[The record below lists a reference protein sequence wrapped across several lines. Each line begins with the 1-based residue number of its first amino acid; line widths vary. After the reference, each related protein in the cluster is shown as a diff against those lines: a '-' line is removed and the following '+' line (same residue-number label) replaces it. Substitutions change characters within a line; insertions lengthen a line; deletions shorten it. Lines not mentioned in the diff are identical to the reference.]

1 MDDIIESFRA
11 LSDEQLLA
19 EGPSVLEREHLATTI
34 VVAWLAEVEA
44 RTLHV
49 AQGFSSLRDY
59 CTQHLHMSE
68 GAAYRRIRAA
78 RAALRFPLVLERL
91 ADGSASLTT
100 VSLLAPSMTEENH
113 AALLDAARHK
123 TRREVE
129 QQVAALH
136 PEREQLITVVMR
148 LPRQTFEKLRAAQDL
163 LRHAVPT
170 GDVVAVFDRALTLLV
185 DDLRRK
191 KLAQVARPRAARAA
205 LSHSRRVPA
214 AVKRAVHARDGG
226 RCTFVGP
233 GGRCTG
239 TAKLEFHHI
248 KPFAAGGASTTDNIQ
263 LRCRAH
269 NAYEVE
275 REFGPPGWARE
286 QQRRGSK
293 RNRVPSR

>member
-1 MDDIIESFRA
+1 MDDIIGGFRS
-11 LSDEQLLA
+11 LTDEQLLA
-19 EGPSVLEREHLATTI
+19 EGRSVLERERLATAI
-34 VVAWLAEVEA
+34 VVAWLSEVEA

-49 AQGFSSLRDY
+49 ALGFSSLRDY
-59 CTQHLHMSE
+59 CIEELHMSE

-91 ADGSASLTT
+91 ADGSVSLTA

-113 AALLDAARHK
+113 AVLLDAARHK

-148 LPRQTFEKLRAAQDL
+148 IPRQTFEKLRAAQDL
-163 LRHAVPT
+163 LRHVVPT
-170 GDVVAVFDRALTLLV
+170 GDVAAVFDRAVTLLV

-191 KLAQVARPRAARAA
+191 KLAQVARPRTAKAA
-205 LSHSRRVPA
+205 LSHSRRAPA
-214 AVKRAVHARDGG
+214 AVKRAVQARDGG

-233 GGRCTG
+233 RGRCSATG
-239 TAKLEFHHI
+239 KLEFHHI
-248 KPFAAGGASTTDNIQ
+248 KPFSAGGPSTVDNIQ

-269 NAYEVE
+269 NLHEVE

-286 QQRRGSK
+286 QQRQPSK
-293 RNRVPSR
+293 RNKVPRG